1 MDRSRRRNRDARTAI
16 GFETR
21 PRAAARA
28 EAQEHVWNEI
38 WKRRILYFATVG
50 ATLWL
55 VVFPLV
61 SSAQRA
67 DEYYS
72 RLRWVSDLV
81 RFIGGFLPGFA
92 STWINGYARAPFWF
106 VVMVVLLSVLMYMST
121 RVAARTSNLMSS
133 IWRQTP
139 SAPTSTSR
147 QLDLPAAQQQGLYR
161 LS

>member
-1 MDRSRRRNRDARTAI
+1 M
-16 GFETR
+16 
-21 PRAAARA
+21 RA

-106 VVMVVLLSVLMYMST
+106 VVMVLLLAGLMYLST
-121 RVAARTSNLMSS
+121 RVASRTSNLMSS

-139 SAPTSTSR
+139 AAPSG
-147 QLDLPAAQQQGLYR
+147 LPDNWIYR
-161 LS
+161 LRSSPAYIALP